1 MLIVEME
8 KTGKIKKKGKKT
20 KTNEKR
26 LGSKIAEDGNIKLK
40 TDFNTLSISV

>member
-8 KTGKIKKKGKKT
+8 TTGKIEKKGKKRPKLT
-20 KTNEKR
+20 KNGQVQK
-26 LGSKIAEDGNIKLK
+26 DGNIKLK